1 MDELPTSTHNERKI
15 KESRLWRNVTATG
28 RVILIFSLG
37 CATLLSQTTRPS
49 AISAAST
56 EFPVILRQRVEA
68 GKTPVGTKVQ
78 AKLSLA
84 TMTDAGVIPL
94 DATFSGEVIESVA
107 KTATTP
113 SRLAIRMDSAQWKN
127 GSAPV
132 KVFLTTWFYP
142 LTAITPRDLSNGPED
157 ASHSNRTW
165 TGPGNYPLPGSPAPP
180 PRFPPS
186 DKGRDDGTVPPAPS
200 SNISQ
205 HRVLMKNVESKRNSD
220 GSVALTSTH
229 SNIKLDKTTTYVLAA
244 GDLLP
249 TN

>member
-1 MDELPTSTHNERKI
+1 M
-15 KESRLWRNVTATG
+15 WRSVIAIG
-28 RVILIFSLG
+28 RPILIFLLG
-37 CATLLSQTTRPS
+37 SATLLSQTTRPS
-49 AISAAST
+49 VISAAST

-68 GKTPVGTKVQ
+68 GKTPIGTKVQ

-84 TMTDAGVIPL
+84 TMTDAGVIPQ
-94 DATFSGEVIESVA
+94 DATFSGEVIESVG

-132 KVFLTTWFYP
+132 TVYLTSWFYP
-142 LTAITPRDLSNGPED
+142 LTAITSRDLSHSPED
-157 ASHSNRTW
+157 ASHSDRTW
-165 TGPGNYPLPGSPAPP
+165 AGPGNYPMPGSPAPP

-205 HRVLMKNVESKRNSD
+205 HRVLMKNVESTSASD
-220 GSVALTSTH
+220 GTVTLTSTH
-229 SNIKLDKTTTYVLAA
+229 STIKLDKTTTYVLAA

-249 TN
+249 KN

>member
-1 MDELPTSTHNERKI
+1 MLRI
-15 KESRLWRNVTATG
+15 VTAVG
-28 RVILIFSLG
+28 RAILIVSLG
-37 CATLLSQTTRPS
+37 SAALLSQNTRPS
-49 AISAAST
+49 VISAAST

-68 GKTPVGTKVQ
+68 GKTPVGAKVQ

-84 TMTDAGVIPL
+84 TMTDAGVIPQ

-127 GSAPV
+127 GSVPV
-132 KVFLTTWFYP
+132 KVYLTSWFYP
-142 LTAITPRDLSNGPED
+142 LTAITPRDLSNSPED
-157 ASHSNRTW
+157 ASHSDRAW
-165 TGPGNYPLPGSPAPP
+165 AGPGNYPMPGSPASP

-205 HRVLMKNVESKRNSD
+205 HRVLMKNVESDRSSD
-220 GSVALTSTH
+220 GAVALTSTH
-229 SNIKLDKTTTYVLAA
+229 SNIKLDKTTTYVLAV

-249 TN
+249 KN